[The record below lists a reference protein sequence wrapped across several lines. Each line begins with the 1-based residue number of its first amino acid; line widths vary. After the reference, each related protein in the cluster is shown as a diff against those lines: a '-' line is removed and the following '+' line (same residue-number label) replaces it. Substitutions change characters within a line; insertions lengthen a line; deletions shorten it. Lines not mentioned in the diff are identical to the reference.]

1 MYKRQNQDN
10 AVLSTEKISFTEI
23 NNIIKYRCGVCHS
36 KNPSTEGIDFPPKGI
51 VFDSVQ
57 DILKNL
63 SVIQAQTVD
72 SDAMP
77 PGNMTGI
84 TQQEREKLL
93 LWIQQ
98 GANINK

>member
-1 MYKRQNQDN
+1 MWC
-10 AVLSTEKISFTEI
+10 LS
-23 NNIIKYRCGVCHS
+23 Y
-36 KNPSTEGIDFPPKGI
+36 KNPTTEGIASPPKGI
-51 VFDSVQ
+51 VFDSVE

-63 SVIQAQTVD
+63 SIIQAQAVD
-72 SDAMP
+72 TDAMP